1 MLIPSGLIL
10 CGAFLCS
17 IRRVHDCEVCFV
29 EIFLYGVHLV
39 YWAFFQHKCVL
50 WECFITYNTPPVSAS
65 SPTRSGCYGHWSCL
79 QPPRRTTCNYPA
91 SMKSTATMTEH
102 SCSFLAS
109 RLRLR
114 QWQFVWSFVFFSG
127 AKEEAKA
134 RPDEF
139 SAPSIGSHVQHV
151 QHTHKNRHIRHCNTK
166 QEFIFAHILNTGKHQ
181 PTSSAMHNVNL
192 WQSV

>member
-1 MLIPSGLIL
+1 MFIPSGLIL
-10 CGAFLCS
+10 CGAFRCS
-17 IRRVHDCEVCFV
+17 IRRVHDCEVCFL
-29 EIFLYGVHLV
+29 EMFLYGVRLV

-79 QPPRRTTCNYPA
+79 QPPQRITYNYPA
-91 SMKSTATMTEH
+91 SVKSMATMTEH

-114 QWQFVWSFVFFSG
+114 QWRFAWSLCSFLEQKRKPRQK
-127 AKEEAKA
+127 AA

-139 SAPSIGSHVQHV
+139 SAPPYAVWKPCPTRTT
-151 QHTHKNRHIRHCNTK
+151 HTHTQKQAHRSSSLHTSYTQGNTNRQALQCT
-166 QEFIFAHILNTGKHQ
+166 T
-181 PTSSAMHNVNL
+181 
-192 WQSV
+192 